1 MNSHLEL
8 LLTRYKPS
16 EEAVKI
22 VSKVRTLFLV
32 GISGAG
38 KDTVQRILLESGRY
52 QQIVSHTTRKPRKND
67 GILEKDGIE
76 YHFISLEQ
84 ATVMLENHEFI
95 EAKYYSGNLYGTS
108 VEEFKKAQGKNK
120 TAVCDIEIQGVME
133 YKSFA
138 SDAVHPVFLLPPS
151 YNVWQQRWK
160 KRWGEKGNNDSKK
173 LRMQTAVAEIEH
185 VLSTGYYSIVINDN
199 LDETVKVVDSIAKT
213 GFQDDQLYDIGRK
226 AAEEI
231 LEAMKTQISTL

>member
-1 MNSHLEL
+1 MNSHIEL

-16 EEAVKI
+16 DEAIKI

-38 KDTVQRILLESGRY
+38 KDTIQRILIESGKY
-52 QQIVSHTTRKPRKND
+52 HQIVSHTTRKPRKNH
-67 GILEKDGIE
+67 GVLEKNGIE

-84 ATVMLENHEFI
+84 AAVMLENHEFV

-120 TAVCDIEIQGVME
+120 IAVCDIEIQGVME
-133 YKSFA
+133 YKSFVP
-138 SDAVHPVFLLPPS
+138 DAVHAVFLLPPS

-160 KRWGEKGNNDSKK
+160 KRWGEETGSESRK
-173 LRMQTAVAEIEH
+173 LRMQTAIAEIEH
-185 VLSTGYYSIVINDN
+185 VLSTGYYSIVINDD
-199 LDETVKVVDSIAKT
+199 LDETVKAVNTIAKT
-213 GFQDDQLYDIGRK
+213 GIQDDQSYDVGRK
-226 AAEEI
+226 TAEEI
-231 LEAMKTQISTL
+231 LEAMQIQISTL